1 MSFGPESYIEVYHII
16 GMDFQREVK
25 DTRPLGEFWCVLK
38 MQGPKDSSPHTLGSL
53 LALHR
58 ELGSFRNTAP
68 APGSSRMGWMAEREG
83 C

>member
-1 MSFGPESYIEVYHII
+1 MFCRRRGLGTDSPE
-16 GMDFQREVK
+16 
-25 DTRPLGEFWCVLK
+25 
-38 MQGPKDSSPHTLGSL
+38 DSSPHALGFP

-58 ELGSFRNTAP
+58 ELGAFRNTAP